1 MPLRIL
7 VADQSDARIYEL
19 AAQGEPLACVF
30 ELQNQQA
37 RLHERDLVSDRPGRR
52 FANAPGAKR
61 RGAVVHHATGGEQ
74 TAHRHL
80 AEHFAREL
88 ADELERERGAGAYD
102 RLVIM
107 AAPAFL
113 GLLRSQLGK
122 AVHACVVAEVHHDL
136 VHQSEAVVR
145 EHLPKDVGEAGS
157 GRVLSH

>member
-1 MPLRIL
+1 MTLRIL

-19 AAQGEPLACVF
+19 AARGAPLNFVR

-37 RLHERDLVSDRPGRR
+37 HLHERDLVSDRPGRR
-52 FANAPGAKR
+52 YANAPGAKR
-61 RGAVVHHATGGEQ
+61 RGAVVHHATGGER
-74 TAHRHL
+74 TAHKHL

-88 ADELERERGAGAYD
+88 GEELEKERAAGAYD

-113 GLLRSQLGK
+113 GLLRSKISK

-145 EHLPKDVGEAGS
+145 EHLPKEVGEAGS
-157 GRVLSH
+157 GRVLSR